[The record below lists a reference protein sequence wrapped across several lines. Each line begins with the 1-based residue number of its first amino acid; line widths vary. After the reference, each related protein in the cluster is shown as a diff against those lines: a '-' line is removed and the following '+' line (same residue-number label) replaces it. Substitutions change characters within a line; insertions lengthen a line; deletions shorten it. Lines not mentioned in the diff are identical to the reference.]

1 MHQQQQPQHSQQTS
15 TSLSS
20 QQHHQHLQPAGQVIA
35 PNNSQSYS
43 GMMQQPQSNQ
53 QIVHQQQQQMQSYQK
68 QTQQQPIRQSA
79 AATSQQP
86 NYASQP
92 QQQQQTAY
100 QQQQHVQQ
108 QQNNYMQ
115 MRSSILQNA
124 HHPSGGEVARDASA
138 KYYDQ
143 YENYARPTSNAQISQ
158 NSYNNNNPSVY
169 NNAQPNYMYQGNNSA
184 HYNPSTNGGGS
195 NGSVL
200 SGIGVMGGNSGIGKI
215 ADYDPLTDGP
225 RSIPSTPRQSATLIY
240 SSDRGAGKFFN
251 VSVFVFAMEA
261 QCFLIIAPC
270 YFIAKSK
277 NVLYCSVV
285 TVMYISSYSWIIH
298 VGVTICNLK

>member
-1 MHQQQQPQHSQQTS
+1 
-15 TSLSS
+15 
-20 QQHHQHLQPAGQVIA
+20 
-35 PNNSQSYS
+35 
-43 GMMQQPQSNQ
+43 
-53 QIVHQQQQQMQSYQK
+53 
-68 QTQQQPIRQSA
+68 
-79 AATSQQP
+79 
-86 NYASQP
+86 
-92 QQQQQTAY
+92 
-100 QQQQHVQQ
+100 
-108 QQNNYMQ
+108 
-115 MRSSILQNA
+115 
-124 HHPSGGEVARDASA
+124 
-138 KYYDQ
+138 
-143 YENYARPTSNAQISQ
+143 
-158 NSYNNNNPSVY
+158 
-169 NNAQPNYMYQGNNSA
+169 MYQGNNSA

-298 VGVTICNLK
+298 VGVTICNLKSSDDDNMKNYY